1 MDLSIVIPVYNE
13 AENIAPLHERNTAA
27 LAKLGKYELIFIDD
41 GSTDGTWSAITACAA
56 KDAHVRGVKFRRNF
70 GQTAAMNAGFKAAKG
85 NIIIAMDGDLQN
97 DPADIPRLLTE
108 MRKGHDVVSG
118 WRYPRRDPLM
128 KRFFSRGADK
138 LRRSLTGEKIHD
150 SGCSL
155 KAYKRECFD
164 HLELYG
170 EMHRFI
176 PALLLWKGFK
186 IGEIKVTHHP
196 RIHGKS
202 KYNLFRLVKGFLDL
216 LVVKFWMQYSARPIH
231 LFGGVGLTLFGMGS
245 LGALWLSYQRLF
257 LRIPLSTRP
266 LLLLSVLLII
276 LGVQFIIFGLIT
288 DILIKIYFREGNRPY
303 SVEREI

>member
-13 AENIAPLHERNTAA
+13 AENIKPLHERNTVT
-27 LAKLGKYELIFIDD
+27 LAKLGKYEMIFIDD
-41 GSTDGTWSAITACAA
+41 GSTDGTWNAIMACAA
-56 KDAHVRGVKFRRNF
+56 KDTHVRGIKFRKNF

-85 NIIIAMDGDLQN
+85 RLIIAMDGDLQN

-108 MRKGHDVVSG
+108 MHKGYDVVSG
-118 WRYPRRDPLM
+118 WRFPRRDPIM

-138 LRRSLTGEKIHD
+138 LRRLITNERIHD

-155 KAYKRECFD
+155 KAYKKECFD
-164 HLELYG
+164 NLELYG

-196 RIHGKS
+196 RLHGKS
-202 KYNLFRLVKGFLDL
+202 KYNITRIVKGFLDL

-231 LFGGVGLTLFGMGS
+231 LFGGVGLTLFGIGS

-257 LRIPLSTRP
+257 LMIPLSSRP

-276 LGVQFIIFGLIT
+276 LGVQFVIFGLIT

-303 SVEREI
+303 SVEQEI